1 MSASSHPVGR
11 LEQPRASSKQQAN
24 ASSGAYCLLAT
35 VYCLLLPNASLLSC
49 WCSMCKSFLSLS
61 IISRILLRS
70 HPIDALLPPT
80 STTISFS
87 QRRMAASLTSVW
99 GAGTEILSLAPS
111 DLSKLSSTGPQ
122 LAKDVDYA
130 KAILKAWTSE
140 AEERTAKQT
149 SACSNIL
156 YKCNNKD
163 ETSLHGCLYRRS
175 QLIENNV
182 SAIPGLI
189 LFHTGAGPQ
198 DMFLRWKA
206 DSLVNDEELFPNG
219 CVVLI
224 ADIIGDGE
232 GWAWTDRSRYET
244 VRKSILIADEE
255 GERNELRC
263 RIQAAI
269 HTLSAQPGVDPGQ
282 IAALGFCMGGHPILE
297 LARMNVPS
305 VKVLITYHGVFD
317 GVDRL
322 SHVSNSDNKSSRPNV
337 LVCTGEDD
345 PFVGK
350 EDLALATAMFNDIGC
365 NCRVMK
371 FEKTRHGFTNPAQDY
386 NPSDAFA
393 FNEDSYSKSWTATR
407 DLLKKAFQLNK

>member
-1 MSASSHPVGR
+1 M
-11 LEQPRASSKQQAN
+11 
-24 ASSGAYCLLAT
+24 
-35 VYCLLLPNASLLSC
+35 PNAPLSC
-49 WCSMCKSFLSLS
+49 QCSMCKSFLRLS
-61 IISRILLRS
+61 IVSRILLQS

-80 STTISFS
+80 GKPIFLS
-87 QRRMAASLTSVW
+87 QRRMAASSTSSW
-99 GAGTEILSLAPS
+99 EPGTEILSLAPS
-111 DLSKLSSTGPQ
+111 DLSKPSGTGPQ
-122 LAKDVDYA
+122 LAKDDAYA
-130 KAILKAWTSE
+130 EAILKAWTSD
-140 AEERTAKQT
+140 AEERTSKQT
-149 SACSNIL
+149 STCSHIL
-156 YKCNNKD
+156 YKCNNED
-163 ETSLHGCLYRRS
+163 ETSLHGCIYRSS
-175 QLIENNV
+175 QLIENNT
-182 SAIPGLI
+182 SLIPGLI

-206 DSLVNDEELFPNG
+206 DSLVNDKELFPNG

-244 VRKSILIADEE
+244 VRKSILIPDIK
-255 GERNELRC
+255 GERNELKC
-263 RIQAAI
+263 RIQVAI
-269 HTLSAQPGVDPGQ
+269 ETLSAQPDVDPGQ

-297 LARMNVPS
+297 LARMSVPS

-322 SHVSNSDNKSSRPNV
+322 SHVSNSDSKPTV

-365 NCRVMK
+365 NCRVMN

-393 FNEDSYSKSWTATR
+393 FNEDSYSKSWSATR
-407 DLLKKAFQLNK
+407 DLLKKAFLLNK